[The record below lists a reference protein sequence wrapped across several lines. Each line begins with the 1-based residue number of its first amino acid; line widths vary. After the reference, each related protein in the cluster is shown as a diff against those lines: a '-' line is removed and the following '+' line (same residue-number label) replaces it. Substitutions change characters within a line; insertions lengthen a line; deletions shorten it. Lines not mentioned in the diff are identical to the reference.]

1 MDRKFTQF
9 SIDVLQ
15 HPRWN
20 IHYVVCKLAH
30 FYVISNPSNL
40 CQRFAWPQTWH
51 MSRSVCWYSSM
62 WWLILPCLLPYG
74 IQCLLH
80 YKQILYTYQSES
92 KFISHWFSTVNH
104 IYSHFVLPMK
114 DRRSGQLKQ
123 GLGGGFTPLQCFM
136 YLSLHITLQGLGSVI
151 CRGLGGNFNLK
162 HFWQTRDQ
170 PMNGTSLRVNEP

>member
-1 MDRKFTQF
+1 MQVGTLLCDFRSF
-9 SIDVLQ
+9 
-15 HPRWN
+15 HPLSK
-20 IHYVVCKLAH
+20 ICMTPDLTYVK
-30 FYVISNPSNL
+30 
-40 CQRFAWPQTWH
+40 
-51 MSRSVCWYSSM
+51 SVCWYSSM

>member
-15 HPRWN
+15 NPRWN
-20 IHYVVCKLAH
+20 IHYVVCKLAY
-30 FYVISNPSNL
+30 FYVISDPSTL
-40 CQRFAWPQTWH
+40 SKICMTPDLTYVK
-51 MSRSVCWYSSM
+51 SVCWYSSM